1 MGIIIGVLMLTLG
14 ILFLHEIILSVFG
27 LMFGLLITSLAILVS
42 FVSFTLVMATIMIVG
57 VLCLMGLIISILI

>member
-14 ILFLHEIILSVFG
+14 VLFLHEIILSVFG

-42 FVSFTLVMATIMIVG
+42 IVSFTIVMATIMIVG

>member
-14 ILFLHEIILSVFG
+14 ILLLHEIILSIFG
-27 LMFGLLITSLAILVS
+27 LMFGLLIASLAILIS
-42 FVSFTLVMATIMIVG
+42 IVSFTFVVATMVIVG

>member
-27 LMFGLLITSLAILVS
+27 LMFRLLLASLAILIS
-42 FVSFTLVMATIMIVG
+42 IVSFTFVVAMMVIVG